1 MKLKN
6 VLLLTTPSSPGR
18 FAGVAR
24 FARANAWHLTVADRL
39 THALDGWTGDG
50 ALVTL
55 RDDET
60 IMRHV
65 RSLRK
70 HGIPVVDLTLT
81 RPDVPLPRV
90 AGDNAAIGRAAAAHF
105 ASRYFRHAAWFST
118 GWGHQ
123 HELRFKA
130 FADALVTAP
139 ERWAWELT
147 TQKAKADDWHSLSR
161 WLARRL
167 SSAKRPLGV
176 FCFDDAD
183 ASRVESAALAAGLSI
198 PADVAIL
205 GAGDDAPLCQSQMVP
220 ISSVR
225 HDLERNGYAGAA
237 LLARLMSGGKPPS
250 EPILIAPRGIAER
263 VCVRPRAS
271 TVNHAARRVA
281 WSITRNSRP
290 CVRRRHRPASCKATR
305 TPAYRRRQKDDD
317 RWQALAK
324 RNIRRARLLQSG
336 VLQQLI
342 PPCNGAFPTHMAKK
356 RQSISGRLA
365 TQKKAHQLILT
376 GSPASCKV
384 RLMSAIE

>member
-130 FADALVTAP
+130 FADALTTAP

-263 VCVRPRAS
+263 AS
-271 TVNHAARRVA
+271 TDSLGIVSDLVKRARDAYAADLAHPPSTTQLAESLGV
-281 WSITRNSRP
+281 SRATLDRAFAADIGLP
-290 CVRRRHRPASCKATR
+290 PAKLLVRLRIDGAKRMMIDGKLSLSEISAALGFCN
-305 TPAYRRRQKDDD
+305 PAYFS
-317 RWQALAK
+317 
-324 RNIRRARLLQSG
+324 NSFRRATGLSPRTWQRNASQSQG
-336 VLQQLI
+336 V
-342 PPCNGAFPTHMAKK
+342 
-356 RQSISGRLA
+356 
-365 TQKKAHQLILT
+365 
-376 GSPASCKV
+376 
-384 RLMSAIE
+384 